1 MASDSIKTS
10 RVEDIAMTRRIWTL
24 ALTSTAFF
32 MVTLDT
38 LVVVTAL
45 PSIHRDL
52 GGTISTLEW
61 TVNAF
66 VLTYAAGIITAS
78 TLGDRFGRRVV
89 FIAGLTVFTAT
100 SIACALA
107 PSAEFLI
114 AARAVQGLGAAMVMP
129 VSLTILTSAFPAERR
144 GSIVGIWGGIGGL
157 AVAAGPVVGGAITQG
172 LSWHWIFWVN
182 APIGIAAVL
191 LSLLELPESHG
202 PAVRLD
208 PVANLLIAAGSAG
221 VVWGLIR
228 AGDEGWQSTAT
239 IGTLAA
245 GLLLLAGFV
254 AWEARADQPMVP
266 MHFFRNLT
274 FSSGTATGFLMSGTI
289 TAAAFLTAQYMQFGL
304 GYSPLDTGVRLLPWT
319 ATPLVVAPLAGL
331 LSDRIG
337 RRPVLVT
344 GMTLMGAGLIWFGL
358 LATTG
363 AAYAPFVLPL
373 IVAGV
378 GASMALPVTPTV
390 VVSAVQPQEMG
401 KASGVNATT
410 QRFGSAFAIAIGA
423 AVFAGHGH
431 IATPASFVAGYQ
443 PALIVIACLA
453 LLGAVTALGVETRKR
468 EMPMQIAV
476 EAAEVA

>member
-1 MASDSIKTS
+1 
-10 RVEDIAMTRRIWTL
+10 MTRRTWTL
-24 ALTSTAFF
+24 ALTSIAFF
-32 MVTLDT
+32 MVMLDT

-89 FIAGLTVFTAT
+89 FIAGLAIFTVT
-100 SIACALA
+100 SVACALA

-114 AARAVQGLGAAMVMP
+114 AARAVQGIGAAMVMP

-144 GSIVGIWGGIGGL
+144 GAIVGIWGGIGGL
-157 AVAAGPVVGGAITQG
+157 AVAAGPVLGGAITQG

-182 APIGIAAVL
+182 APIGVAAVL
-191 LSLLELPESHG
+191 LSLLRLPESHG
-202 PAVRLD
+202 PATRLD
-208 PVANLLIAAGSAG
+208 LVANLLIAGGSVT
-221 VVWGLIR
+221 VVWGLIH
-228 AGDEGWQSTAT
+228 AGDDGWQSLTT
-239 IGTLAA
+239 IGTVVA
-245 GLLLLAGFV
+245 GVVLMAGFV
-254 AWEARADQPMVP
+254 AWELRVRQPMVP
-266 MHFFRNLT
+266 MQFFRNLSFT
-274 FSSGTATGFLMSGTI
+274 TGNATGFLLSGTI

-304 GYSPLDTGVRLLPWT
+304 GYSPLDTGIRLLPWT
-319 ATPLVVAPLAGL
+319 ATPLFIAPLAGF

-344 GMTLMGAGLIWFGL
+344 GMTLMGGGLIWFAL
-358 LATTG
+358 IATAG
-363 AAYAPFVLPL
+363 ASYAPFVLPF

-378 GASMALPVTPTV
+378 GASMALPVAPTV
-390 VVSAVQPQEMG
+390 VVSAVPPREMG

-431 IATPASFVAGYQ
+431 IGTPASFVAGFQ
-443 PALIVIACLA
+443 PALVIVACLS
-453 LLGAVTALGVETRKR
+453 LLGAVTALGVGSHKS
-468 EMPMQIAV
+468 PVPAQVAV
-476 EAAEVA
+476 EAAQAA